1 MKRLLGEMVYVC
13 LGVCSG
19 LLGCALHALLFLDHA
34 VDLAMWKIARSRF
47 EE

>member
-1 MKRLLGEMVYVC
+1 MKPVLAEIAYVV

-19 LLGCALHALLFLDHA
+19 LLGCAIHALLFLDHA